1 MFYCSDKSCDALLEQ
16 CLKKVAKGAVDN
28 MAQPA
33 HKMEQDGFVGAV
45 SGMSLADIIQVK
57 GSNRYSGCLAIEHLG
72 KNGMIFLREGEVV
85 HAEQGALSGEDAFY
99 TIMGWAGGTFRSE
112 PKVATTSRTINQALG
127 FLLLEAFRRM
137 DESKNISP
145 STRQVVA
152 NPVKEGEGVSDINV
166 KLKAIPEVEQ
176 ALIMTKDGMVV
187 DDTSYDAEF
196 LGANGLFLALF
207 SGQIG
212 SQFGVG
218 EIKSVT
224 VHGSERHLFLF
235 DSKRHHLCVST
246 KGGGN
251 VNVLDGEIRRVLTQ
265 KQGR

>member
-1 MFYCSDKSCDALLEQ
+1 
-16 CLKKVAKGAVDN
+16 

-33 HKMEQDGFVGAV
+33 QKMEHDGFVGAV

-57 GSNRYSGCLAIEHLG
+57 GNNRYSGCLAIEHLG
-72 KNGMIFLREGEVV
+72 GNGMIFLREGEVV

-99 TIMGWAGGTFRSE
+99 AIMCWSGGTFRSE
-112 PKVATTSRTINQALG
+112 PKVATTSRTINQVLG

-137 DESKNISP
+137 DESKKIP
-145 STRQVVA
+145 LPAQQPVA
-152 NPVKEGEGVSDINV
+152 NSGKEGEGVRDINL

-187 DDTSYDAEF
+187 DDSSYEAEF
-196 LGANGLFLALF
+196 LGAHGLFLSLF

-218 EIKSVT
+218 EVKSVT
-224 VHGSERHLFLF
+224 VHGCEHHLFLF
-235 DSKRHHLCVST
+235 DSKRHLLCVSA
-246 KGGGN
+246 KGSGN
-251 VNVLDGEIRRVLTQ
+251 VNSLDGEIRRVLAQ
-265 KQGR
+265 K